1 MDDACWNRY
10 RDHADMDAVRFAGV
24 LVCGPTDAASPI
36 QQMIKEPRLK
46 RLEGGVLGGEELRF
60 RGP

>member
-1 MDDACWNRY
+1 MDDLCWNRDC
-10 RDHADMDAVRFAGV
+10 DHADMDAVRFAGV
-24 LVCGPTDAASPI
+24 LACGPTDAASPI
-36 QQMIKEPRLK
+36 NQMIKEARLK